1 VLLITYVRKGQPM
14 RMAYRLFA
22 ATGLLGF
29 AKHPTIFELWYG
41 PIRTLAPGVGG
52 VLVILVLVAGTGL
65 YVWHTLAPWFRS
77 EEAVRSERDHVVVRT
92 LWQTHR
98 LRWAD
103 VESIDILGDAL
114 VFRSRGRRVAVP
126 LRATTMHRSR
136 WQSMRDHL
144 RELQAEALGGARATG
159 PREAPLDT
167 ASDSDFDPDAA
178 LARYLARKA
187 AAAATEIQQPAA
199 TPAPAPAAPRAGGF
213 GRKGL

>member
-1 VLLITYVRKGQPM
+1 MLLITYERKVQPM

-29 AKHPTIFELWYG
+29 ANHPTIFELWYG
-41 PIRTLAPGVGG
+41 PIRSLAPGVGG
-52 VLVILVLVAGTGL
+52 VLVALALVAGTGIF
-65 YVWHTLAPWFRS
+65 VWRTLAPWFRS
-77 EEAVRSERDHVVVRT
+77 EEAVRSEPDHVLVRT
-92 LWQTHR
+92 LWQTQR
-98 LRWAD
+98 LRWSD
-103 VESIDILGDAL
+103 IESIDIMGNSL
-114 VFRSRGRRVAVP
+114 VFRSRGRRIAVP

-159 PREAPLDT
+159 LREVPLD
-167 ASDSDFDPDAA
+167 AAPDSDFDPDAA

-187 AAAATEIQQPAA
+187 AATATESQPAA
-199 TPAPAPAAPRAGGF
+199 APAPLPVAPRAGGF